1 MIFSATI
8 DNRTFT
14 LTLNLDTVTGNCGAS
29 LIHGIRLIVMEK
41 PPEETKD
48 KAAFSLQ
55 KSNVQEF
62 QAFPAIGT
70 PTISLKVLSDG
81 LHEIIKKNKLLQ
93 WIEEKCKGFAIFTD
107 NINYYLNCPESG
119 FVNFLVDDDKL
130 ESSKPSSFSTS
141 SFVTFLI
148 KNKIGAMGRG
158 ITTINKRHEGS
169 SVLTS
174 WTWAPGEDM
183 VLSMEQPLYTPM
195 QVDKKNDRWGL
206 KKLAADHNERE
217 MKYGNVTRT
226 LNVKKAAIRIPK
238 RAGINSPRRVR
249 KLP

>member
-1 MIFSATI
+1 MMFSATI

-14 LTLNLDTVTGNCGAS
+14 LTLSLDAVTGNCGAS
-29 LIHGIRLIVMEK
+29 LIYGIRLVVMEK

-62 QAFPAIGT
+62 KVFPVIGT

-107 NINYYLNCPESG
+107 NINYYLNGSPDYA
-119 FVNFLVDDDKL
+119 NFLVDDDKL
-130 ESSKPSSFSTS
+130 ESIKPLAFSTS

-158 ITTINKRHEGS
+158 ITTVNKRHEGS

-174 WTWAPGEDM
+174 WTWAPEKDM
-183 VLSMEQPLYTPM
+183 VLSMEQPFYAPM